1 VKFDSFVVL
10 VAGLAV
16 CASSASAQVCQ
27 GDLAFGKRST
37 HVGGAI
43 GISDNAT
50 SFGAGMTVGRNRGWY
65 SGGSVAMIDY
75 SSLNGTGVA
84 INGGL
89 GYSMPLVAKSKWQMC
104 PGGTLSLG
112 FGPSVDVG
120 GNTMKLSQQTLTMG
134 ASFGTSLPMS
144 KKVSLLPFG
153 SAALGYTR
161 ASAKLNGNSTT
172 ATDTYLLLGAGA
184 GIQFTP
190 SLVFRPAISI
200 ATGTDNPD
208 DTIFSLG
215 LTFALP
221 R

>member
-75 SSLNGTGVA
+75 SNLDGSAVA

-89 GYSMPLVAKSKWQMC
+89 GYQMPLVAKSKWQMC

-112 FGPSVDVG
+112 FGPNVDVG
-120 GNTMKLSQQTLTMG
+120 GSTMKLSSQTLTMG

-144 KKVSLLPFG
+144 KTVRLLPFG

-161 ASAKLNGNSTT
+161 LSAKMNGVSDSN
-172 ATDTYLLLGAGA
+172 TDTYLVLGAGA

-190 SLVFRPAISI
+190 SLVFRPSISI
-200 ATGTDNPD
+200 LAGTDSPD

>member
-65 SGGSVAMIDY
+65 SGGSVAMVDY
-75 SSLNGTGVA
+75 SNLDGSAVA

-89 GYSMPLVAKSKWQMC
+89 GYQMPLVAKSKWQMC

-120 GNTMKLSQQTLTMG
+120 GSTMKLSSQTLTMG

-144 KKVSLLPFG
+144 KTVSLLPFG

-161 ASAKLNGNSTT
+161 LSAKMNGVSDSN
-172 ATDTYLLLGAGA
+172 TDTYLVLGAGA

-190 SLVFRPAISI
+190 SLVFRPSISI
-200 ATGTDNPD
+200 LAGTDSPD